1 MNTDVIKQQLT
12 EYFEYIKTIY
22 INEFKKY
29 MNEETF
35 SKINDFHDVIEL
47 NEERSFKV
55 MQSDKITFNLDLK
68 TYIDENRLKD
78 EASLIDLND
87 ESKKYIEYLI
97 GNENNVYE
105 VVKNELLHQ
114 MIIYFLQN
122 KNDVITLGTARII
135 CDKLVEKYKLPYE
148 NIIPS
153 KEKDI
158 TLFIKEIVG
167 EETLLKG
174 IINSDD
180 KEIEANYNLYSEKDD
195 YNDFKNQI
203 NSRYLNYKK
212 KIGKIYLTDSLY
224 EYEKLEY
231 SKSKNIELIKD
242 KKKDLNDNKLK
253 RLSSIKMALLN
264 INSHKILFNAM
275 EQVELESYIIE
286 INKIIS
292 KLMQY
297 GKLKVSEY
305 IDEEYPKML
314 KIEEE
319 SKKLVNKV
327 WNNYTTSLKN
337 FNETGE
343 FNFLVSTEIE
353 NNKIKASLISSNM
366 LRNIKNVDLKY
377 GYILEL
383 KDGEIISATSNKNS
397 NKADESLLITPN
409 MIMNSNIKDK
419 RVDNEIIIDSKKVYA
434 TGIYC
439 FTDEDYMNNSN
450 YLKAMEL
457 AEEDNLPVI
466 MINKNEYYFNNQKK
480 SSRVA

>member
-1 MNTDVIKQQLT
+1 MKQQLT

-22 INEFKKY
+22 INEFRKY
-29 MNEETF
+29 MTEETF
-35 SKINDFHDVIEL
+35 NKINGFHDVIEL
-47 NEERSFKV
+47 DAEREFKII
-55 MQSDKITFNLDLK
+55 QNDKITFNLDLE
-68 TYIDENRLKD
+68 TYIEENRLKD

-122 KNDVITLGTARII
+122 KNDVITLGTASII

-264 INSHKILFNAM
+264 INAHKILFNAM
-275 EQVELESYIIE
+275 ERAELENYIIE

-297 GKLKVSEY
+297 GKINLSNY
-305 IDEEYPKML
+305 IDEEYSKML
-314 KIEEE
+314 EIEEAA
-319 SKKLVNKV
+319 KNYANKI
-327 WNNYTTSLKN
+327 WSNYTTSLKN
-337 FNETGE
+337 YKETRE
-343 FNFLVSTEIE
+343 FNFIVSTELK
-353 NNKIKASLISSNM
+353 NNEIKASLVTSEM

-383 KDGEIISATSNKNS
+383 KDNAIQSVTSDKKTNTLN
-397 NKADESLLITPN
+397 ESILSTPN
-409 MIMNSNIKDK
+409 MVINANVKANK
-419 RVDNEIIIDSKKVYA
+419 LENELSINPKKVYA

-439 FTDEDYMNNSN
+439 FVDDDYLNNSS
-450 YLKAMEL
+450 YLKAVEL
-457 AEEDNLPVI
+457 SEEDNLPVI
-466 MINKNEYYFNNQKK
+466 MINKNEYYFENKNK
-480 SSRVA
+480 SRVA